1 MLALFGNS
9 ELQGNRRTGIYEKC
23 ETRKARRL
31 GDLCLSVVY
40 LGRLLGEGDLEYAA
54 VLYVGKSQD

>member
-1 MLALFGNS
+1 MLARFVNS
-9 ELQGNRRTGIYEKC
+9 ELQGNLRTGIYEKC

-40 LGRLLGEGDLEYAA
+40 LGLLGEGDLEYAA